1 MALEQKSA
9 APAAAATTQK
19 KSGLVVLK
27 AAEVLFNDG
36 DAAQSLYIIQKGQ
49 LRLFKPKGKG
59 FIEIAVLRAGDVIGE
74 MAYFDEDGSGK
85 KRSCSAQAMTH
96 TEIIEISF
104 IAFAKTMDTLNP
116 WFKSIINT
124 LASRLRKTNARVK
137 ELESN
142 SVSGSYGPGKS
153 DYEFFRNVDVIRILT
168 VIYLVFKSSGEKH
181 QDGVAIHSS
190 SLRFYAIDIFAILDA
205 KFDEFLSLMKN
216 QNLLSIAADKD
227 GQPKILVIKDL
238 ELVRSFLV
246 FFNTQR
252 TLVDEKKL
260 KISYKCENFLEKII
274 ETIKAQNIT
283 EPHTD
288 VILTPILEAAKVI
301 NKPLDLDDLAEAR
314 IAGYLGDIIVDRD
327 NSLVVTVAWEKLQKG
342 IPSIRIM
349 NAIKK
354 YNDSQSNGNKY

>member
-1 MALEQKSA
+1 MALEQKAA
-9 APAAAATTQK
+9 APAAAATQK
-19 KSGLVVLK
+19 KSGLIVLK
-27 AAEVLFNDG
+27 TSEVLFNDG

-85 KRSCSAQAMTH
+85 KRSCSAQAMLH

-104 IAFAKTMDTLNP
+104 TAFAKTMDTLNP

-142 SVSGSYGPGKS
+142 SVSGSYGPGKT
-153 DYEFFRNVDVIRILT
+153 DYEFFRSVDVIRILT

-181 QDGVAIHSS
+181 QDGVAIHVT
-190 SLRFYAIDIFAILDA
+190 SLRFYAIDIFNILDA
-205 KFDEFLSLMKN
+205 KFDEFMSLLKN
-216 QNLLSIAADKD
+216 QNLLTLAVDKD
-227 GQPKILVIKDL
+227 NQPKILVIRDL
-238 ELVRSFLV
+238 ELIRSFLV

-260 KISYKCENFLEKII
+260 KISYKCEHFLEKIM
-274 ETIKAQNIT
+274 ETIKSKNTT
-283 EPHTD
+283 EAHAD
-288 VILTPILEAAKVI
+288 VILTPILEAAKAI

-314 IAGYLGDIIVDRD
+314 IAGYLGEIIVDRD
-327 NSLVVTVAWEKLQKG
+327 NSLVVTVAYEKLQKSM
-342 IPSIRIM
+342 PSIRMM
-349 NAIKK
+349 NALKK
-354 YNDSQSNGNKY
+354 YNESQSNGNKY

>member
-1 MALEQKSA
+1 MALEQKAA
-9 APAAAATTQK
+9 APAATAQK
-19 KSGLVVLK
+19 KSGLIVLK
-27 AAEVLFNDG
+27 ATEVLFNDG
-36 DAAQSLYIIQKGQ
+36 DTAQSLYIIQKGQ

-104 IAFAKTMDTLNP
+104 VAFGKTMDTLNP

-153 DYEFFRNVDVIRILT
+153 DYEFFRSVDVIRVLT
-168 VIYLVFKSSGEKH
+168 VMYLVFKSSGEKH
-181 QDGVAIHSS
+181 QDGTAIHIT
-190 SLRFYAIDIFAILDA
+190 SLRFYAIDIFNILDA
-205 KFDEFLSLMKN
+205 KFDEFLNLFKN
-216 QNLLSIAADKD
+216 QNLMTLAADKD
-227 GQPKILVIKDL
+227 HQPKILVIRDL
-238 ELVRSFLV
+238 ELVRGFLV

-252 TLVDEKKL
+252 TLVDDKRL
-260 KISYKCENFLEKII
+260 KISYKCEAFLEKII
-274 ETIKAQNIT
+274 ETIKSSNIT

-288 VILTPILEAAKVI
+288 VNLTPILDAAKAI
-301 NKPLDLDDLAEAR
+301 NRPLDLDDLAEAR
-314 IAGYLGDIIVDRD
+314 IAGYLGEIIVDRD
-327 NSLVVTVAWEKLQKG
+327 NSLVVTVSWDKLQKAM
-342 IPSIRIM
+342 PNIRLM

-354 YNDSQSNGNKY
+354 YNESQSNGNKY